1 MNMIFYR
8 YNSVCEPDYID
19 AFKGMGIN
27 VIEDDDGM
35 DNSLNISSK
44 IHKIGELIAD
54 YAPLFIFSIN
64 YFPFISIICDKLGV
78 IYMAETVD
86 CPVFEIYHNSI
97 RNKNNRLFL
106 FDYAQYLSI
115 KDYNSEGTFYLPLGS
130 PIERNSR
137 LLGDE
142 NTYLYDIS
150 FIGSLYNEKDPFLS
164 LKIRSDKKM
173 NLTDLMEKQIQNSS
187 FGIDYINSNLRLED
201 IEDVNFKESL
211 FDNAD
216 MVINL
221 DQSVFINNYL
231 TYHMAYLER
240 TKILN
245 SLASEMGDGVVHLFT
260 RSSTD
265 RIDPRIVKH
274 DGVKTLTEM
283 PFVFRQS
290 KININTTMR
299 SIQTGIS
306 QRVWD
311 ILSCRGFVL
320 TNYQPEIEEYFE
332 IGKHI
337 ETYENEEELR
347 EKVKYYLEHDEER
360 EKIARLGFEEVRQK
374 HTIIMR
380 TISMIKAVTSFIG

>member
-27 VIEDDDGM
+27 VIEDRDGM
-35 DNSLNISSK
+35 DNSVELSSK
-44 IHKIGELIAD
+44 IHKIGELVLE
-54 YAPLFIFSIN
+54 YSPLFIFSIN
-64 YFPFISIICDKLGV
+64 YFPFISIVCDKLGV

-106 FDYAQYLSI
+106 FDYAQYSSI

-130 PIERNSR
+130 PVERVSK
-137 LLGDE
+137 LLGNE
-142 NTYLYDIS
+142 NRYLYDIS
-150 FIGSLYNEKDPFLS
+150 FIGSLYAEKDPFIDLN
-164 LKIRSDKKM
+164 ISDDQKK
-173 NLTDLMEKQIQNSS
+173 NLTDLMEKQIHDSPY
-187 FGIDYINSNLRLED
+187 GIDYISSNFRS
-201 IEDVNFKESL
+201 EDVKDVHFNEPL
-211 FDNAD
+211 FDNGET
-216 MVINL
+216 VL
-221 DQSVFINNYL
+221 DLDKSVFINNYL

-274 DGVKTLTEM
+274 NGVKTLTEM

-299 SIQTGIS
+299 SIQTGIP